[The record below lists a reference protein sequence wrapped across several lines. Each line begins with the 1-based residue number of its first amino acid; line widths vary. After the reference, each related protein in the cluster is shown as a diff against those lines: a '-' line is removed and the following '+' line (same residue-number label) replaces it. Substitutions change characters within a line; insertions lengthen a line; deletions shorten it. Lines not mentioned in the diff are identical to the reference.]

1 MNFLSDLIMKILRWL
16 YELAQ
21 SDIHSE
27 DSKKDYALKKY
38 LLDRVDDHERKLR
51 VESDLRAQRGTSS
64 SGGECKDKSVGS

>member
-51 VESDLRAQRGTSS
+51 VESDLRAQRGTGP
-64 SGGECKDKSVGS
+64 SGGAGENKSVGS

>member
-51 VESDLRAQRGTSS
+51 VESDLRAQRGA
-64 SGGECKDKSVGS
+64 GEAGRERKDESVGS

>member
-51 VESDLRAQRGTSS
+51 VESDLRAQRTASTP
-64 SGGECKDKSVGS
+64 SGEHKDESVGS